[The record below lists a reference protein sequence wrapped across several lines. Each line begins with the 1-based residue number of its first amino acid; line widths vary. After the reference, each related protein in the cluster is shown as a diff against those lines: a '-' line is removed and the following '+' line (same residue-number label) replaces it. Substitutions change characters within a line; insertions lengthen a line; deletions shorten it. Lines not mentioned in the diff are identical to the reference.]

1 MSIFGSNP
9 STTEVKD
16 TELVDPPNDSISC
29 MSFSPTADY
38 LAVGSWNH
46 EVRLY
51 EIGPQGQSQGKA
63 MFKHDGPVL
72 SVCWNKEGNKV
83 FSGGMDKT
91 ARMFDVQTGQTTQ
104 VAAHDDAIKSVRWVD
119 AQGGI
124 LATGSWDKTIKVFNL
139 FVLVWRVLTRL
150 EYWDL
155 RQSTPVAKVDL
166 PERCYTMDVVY
177 PLLVVGTA
185 DRQVLVYDLTS
196 PTTVFRTITSPLKW
210 QTRVVSCFP
219 TGKGFGMGS
228 IEGRVAMQYIDEKE
242 ASNNFSFRCHRKDQG
257 LSKNNTQIFSVND
270 ISFHPV
276 HGTFSTAGADG
287 VVSFWDGDSKTR
299 LKSLDAASGPISCTA
314 FNRTGSLLAY
324 AVSYEWSQG
333 HTGMTP
339 DLPNKI
345 MIHQTKDDEVK
356 RRPRK

>member
-1 MSIFGSNP
+1 
-9 STTEVKD
+9 
-16 TELVDPPNDSISC
+16 
-29 MSFSPTADY
+29 
-38 LAVGSWNH
+38 
-46 EVRLY
+46 
-51 EIGPQGQSQGKA
+51 

-91 ARMFDVQTGQTTQ
+91 ARMFDLQTGQTTQ
-104 VAAHDDAIKSVRWVD
+104 VAAHDDAVKCVRWVD

-124 LATGSWDKTIKVFNL
+124 LATGSWDKTIK
-139 FVLVWRVLTRL
+139 
-150 EYWDL
+150 YWDL
-155 RQSTPVAKVDL
+155 RQPSPIAKVDL
-166 PERCYTMDVVY
+166 PERCFTMDVVY

-185 DRQVLVYDLTS
+185 DRQVLVYDLNN

-242 ASNNFSFRCHRKDQG
+242 ASNNFSFRCHRKEQ
-257 LSKNNTQIFSVND
+257 SVTRNTDIYSVND

-299 LKSLDAASGPISCTA
+299 LKSLDAAPAPITCTA
-314 FNRTGSLLAY
+314 FNKTGSLLAY
-324 AVSYEWSQG
+324 AVSYDWSKG

-339 DLPNKI
+339 NHPNKI
-345 MIHQTKDDEVK
+345 MIHLVKDDEVK
-356 RRPRK
+356 RRARK

>member
-1 MSIFGSNP
+1 MSLFGTNTN
-9 STTEVKD
+9 TTDPKD
-16 TELVDPPNDSISC
+16 TELVDPPSDSISC
-29 MSFSPTADY
+29 MSFSPVADY

-51 EIGPQGQSQGKA
+51 EINAQGQSQGKA
-63 MFKHDGPVL
+63 MFKHEGPVL

-91 ARMFDVQTGQTTQ
+91 ARMFDLQTGQATQ
-104 VAAHDDAIKSVRWVD
+104 VASHDDAVKCVRWVD

-124 LATGSWDKTIKVFNL
+124 LATGSWDKTIK
-139 FVLVWRVLTRL
+139 
-150 EYWDL
+150 YWDL
-155 RQSTPVAKVDL
+155 RQSTPVAQVNL
-166 PERCYTMDVVY
+166 PERCFTMDVVY

-185 DRQVLVYDLTS
+185 DRQVLVYDLNN

-210 QTRVVSCFP
+210 QTRVVACMPS
-219 TGKGFGMGS
+219 GKGFGMGS

-242 ASNNFSFRCHRKDQG
+242 ASNNFSFRCHRQEHAV
-257 LSKNNTQIFSVND
+257 SRNNTHIFSVND

-287 VVSFWDGDSKTR
+287 VLSFWDGESKTR
-299 LKSLDAASGPISCTA
+299 LKSLDAAPGPISCTA
-314 FNRTGSLLAY
+314 FNKTGSLLAY
-324 AVSYEWSQG
+324 AVSYDWSKG

-339 DLPNKI
+339 DHPNKI
-345 MIHQTKDDEVK
+345 MIHQTREEEVK